1 MNDIS
6 KFNNQYLKCIVT
18 KYDST
23 VNAVNGYLANS
34 GALIVYHPESET
46 NTYTTIINGEE
57 INTTYNRNYVYLG
70 NEFLAS
76 GYGFLCKDMRDDA
89 ENIVKNYEGTIKDIK
104 DAIQNEKN
112 DRISGDRSIREE
124 LNNYIKNNGFI
135 DNTKVNINGK
145 VINTKDLLLHG
156 EEAKYENLEI
166 TNINIKINDNND
178 FKFDDNNIYLPLGI
192 AINSIE
198 IEVEYNINDSGG
210 IYKLEVLHKYDT
222 FSSLNI
228 DEEESIQSVVIKYD
242 QDNNGNATEGT
253 IKYKRIFKD
262 GTNLNIITKNI
273 QDFIQGF
280 YIYVKETPKEKYKN
294 YPRIKEYFDIE
305 IPSTGNIIKNNVI
318 QLLKHVNIIPLY
330 SIHYIFS
337 HDVNNYSDIKD
348 NFEGQYKLIDNV
360 NEIKIDDIPH
370 NNTSNT
376 PNNIFYFAIPS
387 IYSINK
393 VYAVDDQ
400 NIKYNWTGSIFINSV
415 SNQLL
420 TYKNTDNENTNNENI
435 CVCNYNF
442 YRLITS
448 NGFNKCKQIIIY
460 VSLIEDNND
469 NGVAL
474 TNESDNELNNVSFIF
489 NESINDEDFNNLYW
503 VSFKKND
510 TVVLIKKTLDPLNNK
525 CT

>member
-46 NTYTTIINGEE
+46 DTYTTIINGEE
-57 INTTYNRNYVYLG
+57 INTKYNRNYVYLG

-89 ENIVKNYEGTIKDIK
+89 EKIVRNYDRTIKDIK
-104 DAIQNEKN
+104 DTIQNEKN

-124 LNNYIKNNGFI
+124 LNNYIKTNGFI

-166 TNINIKINDNND
+166 TNINIKINDNNVS
-178 FKFDDNNIYLPLGI
+178 KFDGNNIYLPLGI

-210 IYKLEVLHKYDT
+210 IYKLEVLHKYDA

-228 DEEESIQSVVIKYD
+228 DEKESIQSVVIKYD

-262 GTNLNIITKNI
+262 RTNLNIITKDI

-280 YIYVKETPKEKYKN
+280 YIYVKETPIEKYKN

-318 QLLKHVNIIPLY
+318 QLLKHINIIPLY

-337 HDVNNYSDIKD
+337 HAVNNYSDIKE
-348 NFEGQYKLIDNV
+348 NFEKQYKLIDNA
-360 NEIKIDDIPH
+360 NEIKIDNIPH
-370 NNTSNT
+370 NNANST

-400 NIKYNWTGSIFINSV
+400 NIKYNWTGSIFISSV
-415 SNQLL
+415 SNKLL
-420 TYKNTDNENTNNENI
+420 TYKNTDNENI
-435 CVCNYNF
+435 CICNYNF

-460 VSLIEDNND
+460 VSLIEDNITYDND
-469 NGVAL
+469 NDIKL
-474 TNESDNELNNVSFIF
+474 TNESNNELNNVSFEF
-489 NESINDEDFNNLYW
+489 KKSINDEDFNNLYW
-503 VSFKKND
+503 VSFKNND
-510 TVVLIKKTLDPLNNK
+510 TVLLIKNTLDPLNNK

>member
-46 NTYTTIINGEE
+46 DTYTTIINGEE
-57 INTTYNRNYVYLG
+57 INTKYNRNYVYLG

-89 ENIVKNYEGTIKDIK
+89 EKIVRNYDRTIKDIK
-104 DAIQNEKN
+104 DTIQNEKN
-112 DRISGDRSIREE
+112 DRISGDRSIKEE
-124 LNNYIKNNGFI
+124 LNNYIKTNGFI

-166 TNINIKINDNND
+166 TNINIKINDNNVS
-178 FKFDDNNIYLPLGI
+178 KFDGNNIYLPLGI

-210 IYKLEVLHKYDT
+210 IYKLEVLHKYDA

-262 GTNLNIITKNI
+262 RTNLNIITKDI

-280 YIYVKETPKEKYKN
+280 YIYVKETPIEKYKN

-318 QLLKHVNIIPLY
+318 QLLKHINIIPLY

-337 HDVNNYSDIKD
+337 HAVNNYSDIKE
-348 NFEGQYKLIDNV
+348 NFEKQYKLIDNA
-360 NEIKIDDIPH
+360 NEIKIDNIPH
-370 NNTSNT
+370 NNANIT

-400 NIKYNWTGSIFINSV
+400 NIKYNWTGSIFISSV
-415 SNQLL
+415 SNKLL
-420 TYKNTDNENTNNENI
+420 TYKNTDNENI
-435 CVCNYNF
+435 CICNYNF

-460 VSLIEDNND
+460 VSLIEDNITYDND
-469 NGVAL
+469 NDIKL
-474 TNESDNELNNVSFIF
+474 INESNNELNNVSFEF
-489 NESINDEDFNNLYW
+489 KKSINDEDFNNLYW
-503 VSFKKND
+503 VSFKNND
-510 TVVLIKKTLDPLNNK
+510 TVLLIKNTLDPLNNK